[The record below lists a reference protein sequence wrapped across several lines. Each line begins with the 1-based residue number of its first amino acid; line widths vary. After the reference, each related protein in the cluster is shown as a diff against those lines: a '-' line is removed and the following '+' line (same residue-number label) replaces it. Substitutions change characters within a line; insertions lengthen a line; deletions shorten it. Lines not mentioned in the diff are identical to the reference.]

1 MCWMLFVW
9 FISHSNLSIRSF
21 QVMNQRFREASSPDL
36 CGSKAWLSSALNTNV
51 NIGPLLRSGHS
62 QHPASS
68 HCHCLPK
75 PLHQPL
81 LGLSTSTHAPLSL
94 PYPSHSILYIASEWS
109 FKTVITSPLCL
120 EPSNGF
126 FFAIAITS
134 AAPTKAYKGCVL
146 WHLPT
151 SLIPFLPCPVP
162 HLLCSSSLG
171 LFVYPSKVHTGSCLR
186 ASSAWAAPAP
196 YCGMMDLPIVQ
207 AWFKY
212 CFLSRVFPEHC
223 I

>member
-1 MCWMLFVW
+1 
-9 FISHSNLSIRSF
+9 
-21 QVMNQRFREASSPDL
+21 MNQRFREASSPDL

-68 HCHCLPK
+68 HCHCSPE
-75 PLHQPL
+75 PPHQAL

-126 FFAIAITS
+126 FFCNCNNIHSSNQSLQGLCAL
-134 AAPTKAYKGCVL
+134 APAYL
-146 WHLPT
+146 SDSFPA
-151 SLIPFLPCPVP
+151 LPCPSFTVQQFP
-162 HLLCSSSLG
+162 WPFCLSLQSPYWFLPQSFLCLSCSCPILWYDGPSHRSG
-171 LFVYPSKVHTGSCLR
+171 L
-186 ASSAWAAPAP
+186 
-196 YCGMMDLPIVQ
+196 I
-207 AWFKY
+207 
-212 CFLSRVFPEHC
+212 
-223 I
+223 